1 MKGAQWNRSE
11 SAKTVHQPPQRCNDR
26 AQQSKRDAMT
36 AFKIMLRLGTATFI
50 ASLGAALLS
59 GGLIAAAPANAGCQY
74 GGPVISKCDGP
85 VQPDG
90 TWQRC
95 VVFSHWAGGGASSYQ
110 VPERRC
116 DLMGPDQHPWGLAFA
131 DPPT

>member
-1 MKGAQWNRSE
+1 MK
-11 SAKTVHQPPQRCNDR
+11 RC
-26 AQQSKRDAMT
+26 
-36 AFKIMLRLGTATFI
+36 IV
-50 ASLGAALLS
+50 
-59 GGLIAAAPANAGCQY
+59 GGLAAVLMAAQLMAAAPPASAGCQY

-95 VVFSHWAGGGASSYQ
+95 VATPHLVYSGASSFL

-116 DLMGPDQHPWGLAFA
+116 DLMGPDQHPGDLGFA
-131 DPPT
+131 DPPTHIND